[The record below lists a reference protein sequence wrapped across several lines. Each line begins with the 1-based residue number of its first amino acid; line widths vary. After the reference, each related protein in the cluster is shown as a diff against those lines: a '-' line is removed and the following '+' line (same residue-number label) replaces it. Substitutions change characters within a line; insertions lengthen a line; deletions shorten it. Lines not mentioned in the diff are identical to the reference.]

1 MLIATAIPL
10 GLVALVVCGPLV
22 YEYVSLRRDLGL
34 GRAAAGAA
42 IVTLLPALALGI
54 AVALPLSERPVL
66 QWSVT
71 VVATLMAYS
80 LAVAALRARL
90 APESA

>member
-34 GRAAAGAA
+34 GRVAAGAA
-42 IVTLLPALALGI
+42 IVMLLPSLALGI

>member
-1 MLIATAIPL
+1 MLLATAIPL
-10 GLVALVVCGPLV
+10 GLLALLVFGPLAH
-22 YEYVSLRRDLGL
+22 EYVSLRRDLGL

-42 IVTLLPALALGI
+42 IVTLLPSLALGI

-80 LAVAALRARL
+80 TAVAALRARL

>member
-10 GLVALVVCGPLV
+10 GLVTLVVCGPLV

-34 GRAAAGAA
+34 SHAAAAAA
-42 IVTLLPALALGI
+42 IVTLLPSLALGI
-54 AVALPLSERPVL
+54 AVALPLSGRPVL

-71 VVATLMAYS
+71 VVATLTAYS
-80 LAVAALRARL
+80 VAVAALRARL
-90 APESA
+90 GPQSA